1 MLQQSTLKV
10 VGIPTEAAERAR
22 TTQRDDFGHDLH
34 PEIIQNT
41 APCRHCLRIAQPGE
55 KMLLL
60 SYRPFAADF
69 GPYSEIGPIFIHADA
84 CERYREE
91 RVIPADFDARELV
104 IRAYNHQHAIYD
116 STIASPGMAL
126 QRAAAFLED
135 PNVAYVHA
143 RHTTYTC
150 FDFQI
155 ERNDS

>member
-1 MLQQSTLKV
+1 M
-10 VGIPTEAAERAR
+10 PTEAAERAR
-22 TTQRDDFGHDLH
+22 ATLRDEFGHDLR
-34 PEIIQNT
+34 PEIIQGA

-69 GPYSEIGPIFIHADA
+69 GPYSEVGPIFIHADA
-84 CERYREE
+84 CERYRDEQA
-91 RVIPADFDARELV
+91 IPADFAGRELV
-104 IRAYNHQHAIYD
+104 MRAYNRQHAIHN
-116 STIASPGMAL
+116 SVIAPPGMAL
-126 QRAAAFLED
+126 ERAAAFLEN
-135 PNVAYVHA
+135 PQVAYVHV